1 MATSSDAAESLSGSC
16 RNLLAPE
23 DFYFNTSTGTWQTTN
38 GTSSVDFSFRFKNQY
53 HTLKVTPSSSSQVTL
68 QHEQIQLPSSYKND
82 FITFYGHIYCESKV
96 TVTVTVTS
104 SYGDSSSVTTVLN
117 ALTWGIVRGP
127 EIVVPPTEGNTG
139 FTTTI
144 QIVNHNNSAIYLA
157 HPVLTNTYAIRNN
170 LFLRMCMERMPAFFI
185 EKDSEQTAPNFPML
199 RLMDV
204 GLAYAGKAVDELD
217 SFPYLDIAGGYD
229 ATDDST
235 KSSLV
240 EPQVANKEFLPWLAQ
255 IVGTKLSQSAGGSTP
270 WGNLPTTWASFVSLI
285 DTGDANATADWDEIE
300 TYNTS
305 DNNFVQG
312 RRDQITTARI
322 GHNAGTKTAI
332 IESAQTVLTGTKTVN
347 YIVDPIA
354 NPWTITLQTL
364 TSETPGGVHDEDSET
379 VINAVEKSRPMGFTI
394 QHICKDSFT
403 PITYFEVAPL
413 SQEATRD
420 WALTAGGYEPNPGNV
435 EAGANRDV
443 NSTALQSDG
452 SIVVGGVFTTTN
464 NVTTN
469 RVALL
474 DSSGALN
481 ATFATNIG
489 TGANDTTRSIAIQ
502 SDGKIVVGGDF
513 TAWNGTTVG
522 RIVRLNSD
530 GTRDTAFTTNNGT
543 GGNAG
548 GVESIAI
555 QSDGK
560 IILGGSFSYWN
571 GTSVNR
577 IVRLNSDGTRDTAFT
592 TNTGA
597 GASSDINSIVIQSDG
612 KILIGG
618 GFNIWNGTLAQ
629 FIVRL
634 NSNGTRDTTFTTN
647 IGTGPNS
654 SVYSIAIQSDGKIL
668 LGGQFSS
675 WSGTTVGRIVR
686 LESTGTRDT
695 TFSTNNGTGANSN
708 VQSIAIQSDGKI
720 VVGGLFTTFN
730 GTNTRGLARLNS
742 DGSLDTAFDTVIDFG
757 ANDSTTVA
765 KVNTITVQ
773 SDGKIVVGGL
783 FTNFNYAPADKLAR
797 LNSDGSLDTAF
808 TVSNAGGITA
818 ADGTAIGTG
827 AQNTL
832 DIIADTGGVAA
843 TNAAA
848 YCADLVYGGYSDW
861 FLPSKD
867 ELAQL
872 RIQRTA
878 IGDLQIYDYWSSTEF
893 YNATS
898 FAWRQRIDSGAAWG
912 YSKTQSNLVR
922 PVRSFIS
929 DRTYTVGS
937 TGPAG
942 GKIFIVQP

>member
-16 RNLLAPE
+16 RNLLDPE

-127 EIVVPPTEGNTG
+127 EIQVPPTEGNTG

-170 LFLRMCMERMPAFFI
+170 LFLRMCMQRMPVFFI
-185 EKDSEQTAPNFPML
+185 EKDSEQSAPNFPML

-229 ATDDST
+229 ATDNST

-285 DTGDANATADWDEIE
+285 DTGDANATADWEEIE

-332 IESAQTVLTGTKTVN
+332 IDSAQTVLTGTKTIN

-435 EAGANRDV
+435 EAGANRDI

-489 TGANDTTRSIAIQ
+489 TGANDEVSEVRVQ
-502 SDGKIVVGGDF
+502 SDGKILVGGLF
-513 TAWNGTTVG
+513 TGWSGTTAG
-522 RIVRLNSD
+522 RIIRLNSD
-530 GTRDTAFTTNNGT
+530 GTLDTTFVSNTGT

-577 IVRLNSDGTRDTAFT
+577 IVRLNSDGTTDTAFT
-592 TNTGA
+592 TNTGN
-597 GASSDINSIVIQSDG
+597 GADSTVNSIAIQSDG
-612 KILIGG
+612 KILLGG
-618 GFNIWNGTLAQ
+618 SFSFWNGTLVNR
-629 FIVRL
+629 IVRL

-654 SVYSIAIQSDGKIL
+654 IVYSIAIQSDGKIL
-668 LGGQFSS
+668 LGGQFNS
-675 WSGTTVGRIVR
+675 WNGTTVNRIVR
-686 LESTGTRDT
+686 LNSDGTTDT
-695 TFSTNNGTGANSN
+695 AFTTNTGTGANST
-708 VQSIAIQSDGKI
+708 VYAIAFQSDGKI
-720 VVGGLFTTFN
+720 VVGGVFTTFN
-730 GTNTRGLARLNS
+730 GTNTNGLARLNS
-742 DGSLDTAFDTVIDFG
+742 DGSLDTAFDTVIGFG
-757 ANDSTTVA
+757 FQDSTSVA
-765 KVNTITVQ
+765 QVSTITIQ
-773 SDGKIVVGGL
+773 SDGKIVVGGV
-783 FTNFNYAPADKLAR
+783 FTNFNYEAADKLAR

-808 TVSNAGGITA
+808 VVSNAGGITA

-878 IGDLQIYDYWSSTEF
+878 IGDLQIYEYWSSTEF

-898 FAWRQRIDSGAAWG
+898 YAWRQRIETGAASG
-912 YSKTQSNLVR
+912 YLKTQASLVR

-929 DRTYTVGS
+929 YLTYAIGS